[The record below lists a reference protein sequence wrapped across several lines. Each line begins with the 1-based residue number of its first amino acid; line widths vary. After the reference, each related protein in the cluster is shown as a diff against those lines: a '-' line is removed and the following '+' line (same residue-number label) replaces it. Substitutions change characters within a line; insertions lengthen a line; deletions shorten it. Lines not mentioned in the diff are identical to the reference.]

1 MFDPYHDAFFYFN
14 NLFGIKYSCMGLIL
28 FFVILKYFYWRCENE
43 YSDGRIQ
50 SRWKKLTN
58 GERQSVIGVGATY
71 ILLLVSDL
79 PFWRF
84 LHSFDFLQEPAK
96 LFLSMEPLIS
106 LVMVALAIGAFG
118 IRGSQREYLNMLN
131 ATVRT
136 LIFVSVA
143 SSLLVNQFVPWSW
156 YNIICLLF
164 VGGLLLW
171 LKLLSLNKSETKT
184 SSNMFDA
191 VATYDELFPL
201 RKTQADEL
209 CRIMSNPDSRGI
221 SICVTGPWG
230 IGKTSLVEGACDQL
244 RKLQN
249 TSGNNIDNQTT
260 DVVDGEVAHYEFIFI
275 RALELDS
282 LSSLFHYLFSRIRE
296 ILKTRGA
303 YVGLGSEYQRLIAS
317 AGGVISNTE
326 WSTVLEKQLFT
337 SEDDYR
343 SQRNRLESL
352 MEKAL
357 GKDKLIIIVDDIER
371 CAPEKAREFL
381 YFIKEIATMRCC
393 ISIFITDESYLPAP
407 DSEKDSQAI
416 FWDKFFNYHITVG
429 VIASIDSIKYYEEE
443 IKSVSVSNKYYP
455 ERPSKVYQDLL
466 EDLQNR
472 AESNGVISVFQK
484 AFNQNQDK
492 ADSKAEENAKKR
504 RDYLYSC
511 ITRLEGQLS
520 LPRTTHKFCRVYYDT
535 YETLMT
541 FYKAIPTDELQQ
553 YFEFLQLPKL
563 LFIWAYLCVC
573 YPIEVEEIRKNRFHF
588 YLALIW
594 KNEYEPKRFLYKLM
608 ENILFKE
615 SIFTQE
621 FTYQNQKQIRFLDTF
636 LTCPQELP
644 NIIDG
649 FTTQEREWLADIKQD
664 NQKAMEENWDK
675 MIYTVIQQY
684 PYLDGGCFYLKRLIH
699 FSKMQVVAGKWILTD
714 AFQVFDYN
722 VVRVEFLF
730 NQAEARIVPLV
741 SLFADEFG
749 DEAMLKGASE
759 KLERTMQVYA
769 SIYLQS
775 ICLPIQHVLS
785 YINPQGKLYDYSF
798 ITDNL
803 ENITD
808 KITHYLQVVQQT
820 APWNDRMQGSLEGI
834 DGLRVLL
841 EEAGK
846 LLQAQN
852 LLDYPDIKNMYQCA
866 EAAFQEVEALPRF
879 LEQLHFSVNQSA
891 DQFTDLS
898 MAVERMDR
906 ILQQPNEYTEQ
917 KIQQDFHALFNFVR
931 SLEREAVS
939 QKDLQQ
945 LHKIVS
951 EYYDLHL
958 NGQQEII
965 LFFRAKLRRLESQC
979 QK

>member
-1 MFDPYHDAFFYFN
+1 MFDPYHDAFFYLN
-14 NLFGIKYSCMGLIL
+14 NLPGIKYSCISLLL
-28 FFVILKYFYWRCENE
+28 FCVIFKHLYCRCKNENSE
-43 YSDGRIQ
+43 GRI
-50 SRWKKLTN
+50 RKLWKNLTK
-58 GERQSVIGVGATY
+58 GERQSVISVGAAY

-79 PFWRF
+79 PFWRL
-84 LHSFDFLQEPAK
+84 LHGFDFLQEPAK
-96 LFLSMEPLIS
+96 LFLSMEPLIG
-106 LVMVALAIGAFG
+106 LIMVTLAIGAFG
-118 IRGSQREYLNMLN
+118 IRGSQREYLNVLN
-131 ATVRT
+131 ATVRI
-136 LIFVSVA
+136 LIFISVA
-143 SSLLVNQFVPWSW
+143 SSLLVNQFVPWNW

-164 VGGLLLW
+164 VGSLLLW
-171 LKLLSLNKSETKT
+171 LKLLSLNKSETRT
-184 SSNMFDA
+184 SSNLFDA
-191 VATYDELFPL
+191 IATYDELFPL

-249 TSGNNIDNQTT
+249 TSGNSEDNQTT
-260 DVVDGEVAHYEFIFI
+260 DVVDGEATHYEFIFI

-296 ILKTRGA
+296 ILKARGA

-393 ISIFITDESYLPAP
+393 ISIFITDDRHLPAP
-407 DSEKDSQAI
+407 DSEKDDRAI

-429 VIASIDSIKYYEEE
+429 IVPSIDSLKYFEEK
-443 IKSVSVSNKYYP
+443 IAPVSGSNIYYL
-455 ERPSKVYQDLL
+455 ERPSTVYQELL
-466 EDLQNR
+466 EDFRNR
-472 AESNGVISVFQK
+472 AENDETISTFER
-484 AFNQNQDK
+484 AFNGDYDK
-492 ADSKAEENAKKR
+492 NNSQAKEDAKKR

-511 ITRLEGQLS
+511 ITRLAGQLS
-520 LPRTTHKFCRVYYDT
+520 LPRTTHKFCRAYYDT

-541 FYKAIPTDELQQ
+541 FYKEISANELHQ

-563 LFIWAYLCVC
+563 VFIWAYLCVC
-573 YPIEVEEIRKNRFHF
+573 HPIEVEEIRKTRFYF
-588 YLALIW
+588 YLELIW
-594 KNEYEPKRFLYKLM
+594 KNPNEPKRFLCKLM
-608 ENILFKE
+608 ENILCKE
-615 SIFTQE
+615 SIFNQE

-649 FTTQEREWLADIKQD
+649 FTTQEREWLDDIKQD
-664 NQKAMEENWDK
+664 HQKAMEENWDK
-675 MIYTVIQQY
+675 MIYTVVQQY
-684 PYLDGGCFYLKRLIH
+684 PYLDDGCFYLKHLIH
-699 FSKMQVVAGKWILTD
+699 FSKMQVVDGKWTLTD
-714 AFQVFDYN
+714 VFQIFDYN

-730 NQAEARIVPLV
+730 NQAEAQIVPLV

-749 DEAMLKGASE
+749 DKATLKGASE

-775 ICLPIQHVLS
+775 ICLPIKHVLS
-785 YINPQGKLYDYSF
+785 YINPQGKLYDHNF

-820 APWNDRMQGSLEGI
+820 APWNDQMQGSLEGI
-834 DGLRVLL
+834 DGLQVLL

-846 LLQAQN
+846 ILQAQN
-852 LLDYPDIKNMYQCA
+852 LLDYPDIKNIYQCA
-866 EAAFQEVEALPRF
+866 EAAFQEVEALSHF
-879 LEQLHFSVNQSA
+879 LEQLHLAVNQST

-898 MAVERMDR
+898 MAVERMDQ
-906 ILQQPNEYTEQ
+906 ILQQPNAYTEQ
-917 KIQQDFHALFNFVR
+917 KIQQDFYALFNFVR

-979 QK
+979 